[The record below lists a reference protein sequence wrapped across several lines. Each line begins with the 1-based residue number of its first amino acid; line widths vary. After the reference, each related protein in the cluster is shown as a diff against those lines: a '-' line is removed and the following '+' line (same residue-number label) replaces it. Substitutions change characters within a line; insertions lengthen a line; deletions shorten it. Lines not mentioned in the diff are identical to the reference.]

1 MHLNLTKRLFWLI
14 ALVIISI
21 ASLFSFYQYTK
32 TLRVV
37 EGKAKAKA
45 QSLEEYFVSMRYVYH
60 QQFVDS
66 GIDLK
71 DNTVGFLPAH
81 ASAFISDEFAKR
93 SHEGITIRNVTDV
106 PRNESNRAD
115 KVELEAIEYFKK
127 HKDVR
132 DIFKQVNS
140 KDGNYFFYAKPLVIE
155 GYCLQCHGKKE
166 EVLPYIAQHYNTA
179 FDYKVGDIRGV
190 TSIKIPTKTVFDE
203 VEDNFIP
210 EVLVFNSFVLVLLA
224 IIYYIIRRFLRKD
237 AEYKERL
244 ELEVIE
250 QTAELEKTT
259 NELLVSN
266 EKQKR
271 LYSTLRTIADSNQIL
286 LSAQSLDELLEE
298 IASSLVANPVF
309 ASVKILIF
317 NGEKLVLKVIKGV
330 KKASEISMVE
340 QMAFD
345 QNTPILIDDFNTPL
359 ASSMPQECKEFIILN
374 HITSI
379 YVTPLKIDIHSKFP
393 IGIISLCTSFSG
405 GFSKEE
411 RAMIDKLSND
421 LGFAINAF
429 YQKDNMLRLSYYDTL
444 TDLPNRRMFLEKM
457 NSAILESSHNTHF
470 NALMFIDLDKFKTV
484 NDEMGHLVGDEILR
498 ETAKRLK
505 GCVRQNDTVARYGGD
520 EFVMLL
526 ENVGLTSDIATVAS
540 TRVANK
546 VLEVSREP
554 FCVESRCF
562 ELSASIGITLFNS
575 DKFSIDTLITK
586 ADEAMYESKNSG
598 RNTYTF
604 SK

>member
-14 ALVIISI
+14 ASVIISI
-21 ASLFSFYQYTK
+21 ASLFSFYQYSK
-32 TLRVV
+32 TIQVV
-37 EGKAKAKA
+37 ENKAKAKA

-106 PRNESNRAD
+106 PRNEANRAD
-115 KVELEAIEYFKK
+115 KSELEAIEYFKK

-132 DIFKQVNS
+132 DIFKQI
-140 KDGNYFFYAKPLVIE
+140 KTKKGEYFFYAKPLIIE

-179 FDYKVGDIRGV
+179 YDYKVGDIRGV

-203 VEDNFIP
+203 VEDSFVP
-210 EVLVFNSFVLVLLA
+210 EILVFNSFVLILLA

-237 AEYKERL
+237 LEYKERL

-259 NELLVSN
+259 NKLLISN

-286 LSAQSLDELLEE
+286 LTAQSLDELLEE
-298 IASSLVANPVF
+298 IASSLVANTVF
-309 ASVKILIF
+309 TNVKILIF
-317 NGEKLVLKVIKGV
+317 DGNKLVLKVVKGL
-330 KKASEISMVE
+330 KKTSKVSIVE

-345 QNTPILIDDFNTPL
+345 KNSSILIDDFNTPI
-359 ASSMPQECKEFIILN
+359 AKSMPQECNEFIRLN
-374 HITSI
+374 NITSI
-379 YVTPLKIDIHSKFP
+379 YVVPLKIDIHSRFP
-393 IGIISLCTSFSG
+393 LGVISLCTSFSG

-411 RAMIDKLSND
+411 MAMLDRLSND

-457 NSAILESSHNTHF
+457 SSAIIESGHNAHF
-470 NALMFIDLDKFKTV
+470 NTLMFIDLDKFKTV
-484 NDEMGHLVGDEILR
+484 NDEMGHLVGDEILK
-498 ETAKRLK
+498 EMAVRLK
-505 GCVRQNDTVARYGGD
+505 GCVRQNDIVARYGGD
-520 EFVMLL
+520 EFVVLL
-526 ENVGLTSDIATVAS
+526 ENVGLTSDVATVAS

-546 VLEVSREP
+546 ILDASRKP
-554 FCVESRCF
+554 FCIENRCF
-562 ELSASIGITLFNS
+562 ELSASIGITIFNS
-575 DKFSIDTLITK
+575 DKLSIDELITL

-598 RNTYTF
+598 RDTYTF
-604 SK
+604 SR